1 MRIMCI
7 IGEFFYIFIVILI
20 IIGTILLLLGTAI
33 ILSPVLI
40 CYIAY
45 ILIRDYKFDKKHKI
59 PDDD

>member
-1 MRIMCI
+1 MYILR
-7 IGEFFYIFIVILI
+7 EFFYIFIVMLI
-20 IIGTILLLLGTAI
+20 ILGIISLLIGTMI
-33 ILSPVLI
+33 ISLPVLI